1 MTTKMVFGTNLG
13 KHLSP
18 AQACSMCLDENVHE
32 NPIWH
37 VFEVLS

>member
-1 MTTKMVFGTNLG
+1 MKRKMVFGTNLG

-18 AQACSMCLDENVHE
+18 AQDYSMCLDASVCIS
-32 NPIWH
+32 PIWH